1 MEKKKPEKTFS
12 AGPVSAAVWKNQTG
26 EGETFYSVMLTRTY
40 KDADGNFQDVPSF
53 GEDYL
58 DDARYCLERA
68 QRFIESLAE

>member
-12 AGPVSAAVWKNQTG
+12 AGPVSAAIWKNQTG

-40 KDADGNFQDVPSF
+40 KDADGNLKDVPSF

-58 DDARYCLERA
+58 EDALYCLGRA
-68 QRFIESLAE
+68 KHFIQSLAE